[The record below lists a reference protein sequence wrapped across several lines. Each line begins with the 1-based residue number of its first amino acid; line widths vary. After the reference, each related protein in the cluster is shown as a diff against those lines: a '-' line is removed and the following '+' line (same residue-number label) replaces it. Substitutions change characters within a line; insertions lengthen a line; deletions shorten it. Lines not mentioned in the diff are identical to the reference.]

1 MNTLRQEIEE
11 NQKIYKPFIPHSA
24 LLKVI
29 SEFKKR
35 YFDHQSCKELI
46 ALVIDFLSYCK
57 N

>member
-1 MNTLRQEIEE
+1 MNTLRKEIEE
-11 NQKIYKPFIPHSA
+11 NQKIYKSFIPHSA